1 MRARVICSPNEIV
14 VTITTVHE
22 KEKAM
27 KTSQKVTIGG
37 ILTVVALDI
46 VIDEAE
52 SLILKAFKAL
62 IEWFKSLCLPP
73 QQPGWYC

>member
-1 MRARVICSPNEIV
+1 
-14 VTITTVHE
+14 
-22 KEKAM
+22 M

-37 ILTVVALDI
+37 ILSVVALDI
-46 VIDEAE
+46 GRELVIDEAE

-62 IEWFKSLCLPP
+62 IEWFKSLYLPP